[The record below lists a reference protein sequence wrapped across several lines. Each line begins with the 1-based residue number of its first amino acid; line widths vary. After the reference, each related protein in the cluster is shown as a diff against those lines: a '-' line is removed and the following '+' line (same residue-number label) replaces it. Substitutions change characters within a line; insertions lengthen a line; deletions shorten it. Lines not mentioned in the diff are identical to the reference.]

1 MSVES
6 EHAGVPASETERRSA
21 VTLGLKVIVGL
32 AVLTVLE
39 FIASESFT
47 HATIPVFALSV
58 LKGWLILDYFMHLRA
73 ITGGHGDRA
82 EEA

>member
-1 MSVES
+1 MSVET
-6 EHAGVPASETERRSA
+6 EHTGVASSDTERRGA
-21 VTLGLKVIVGL
+21 VALGLKVIVGL

-73 ITGGHGDRA
+73 ITGGHDDRG